1 MTDRALGISAAVVI
15 AAVLQLQPVA
25 RAAATPEPTAAT
37 WGYYVFQDVKVC
49 LPAVGG
55 RGEPTVP
62 PTVKYL
68 TRHYLAGRM
77 SGGAYVAAM
86 QKYNSRYVD
95 AALCVV
101 EAATSRA

>member
-1 MTDRALGISAAVVI
+1 MTSRAVGITAAVTI
-15 AAVLQLQPVA
+15 AAVLGLQPVA
-25 RAAATPEPTAAT
+25 GAAATPGTKAAS
-37 WGYYVFQDVKVC
+37 WGYYAFQDVKVC

-77 SGGAYVAAM
+77 SGGGYVAAM

-101 EAATSRA
+101 EATTSRA